1 MEHTVANLDT
11 AVENTAASES
21 RIRDTDIAQEMVT
34 YGVNIVLIQAGQSIL
49 AQANQ
54 SQQGVLH
61 LLQ

>member
-34 YGVNIVLIQAGQSIL
+34 YGVNNVLIQGSRY
-49 AQANQ
+49 
-54 SQQGVLH
+54 LH
-61 LLQ
+61 RQIKASKAYCIFCNK